1 MSSHQRK
8 QRSTECKSCSALLSP
23 SQLSHKLV
31 FVRSTQRKLG
41 PPPPSFLYSFWLFGL
56 CLLLFL
62 LPWCQKT
69 SKSRPT
75 MLLKLQ
81 DCRSAALVQLQL
93 PPTAPAVRFSWVKAK
108 MLHLCTDRT
117 AAAQTPGQLAS
128 SSDTTGWFLSIWT
141 CKGSSLSM
149 CNIFAPPFMVNGA
162 WERGQVS

>member
-93 PPTAPAVRFSWVKAK
+93 LQLLQRSDSAGWKQKCCTCAQTGRLQPKPPANWPPVLTPPVGFYPSEHVKAAVSACATYL
-108 MLHLCTDRT
+108 LH
-117 AAAQTPGQLAS
+117 PS
-128 SSDTTGWFLSIWT
+128 W
-141 CKGSSLSM
+141 
-149 CNIFAPPFMVNGA
+149 
-162 WERGQVS
+162 